1 MEHDKGAKI
10 SLLIKDVNNL
20 MHQSIKECFDETGL
34 TTPQLMVLYTL
45 GKHGSMKLSD
55 ISEKLS
61 ISNSTISGIVD
72 RLEKQKCVE
81 RIRSK
86 EDRRVIYVSPC
97 ENSKKIM
104 PSNVCKKIEDNLNKK
119 LMKAKEGEIEAIING
134 LETLK
139 ALLKD

>member
-1 MEHDKGAKI
+1 
-10 SLLIKDVNNL
+10 
-20 MHQSIKECFDETGL
+20 
-34 TTPQLMVLYTL
+34 MVLYTL

-72 RLEKQKCVE
+72 RLEKQKYVE

-97 ENSKKIM
+97 ENSKK
-104 PSNVCKKIEDNLNKK
+104 
-119 LMKAKEGEIEAIING
+119 
-134 LETLK
+134 
-139 ALLKD
+139 